1 MSVLTNMKKGF
12 SSSFG
17 FFKDSYAE
25 LKKVKWPSRKELTSY
40 TLVTVGTIT
49 VVAIYFFLLDL
60 GISNLVRYI
69 MNL

>member
-1 MSVLTNMKKGF
+1 MSILANMKKGF

-17 FFKDSYAE
+17 FFKDSYTE

-40 TLVTVGTIT
+40 TLVTVGTIA

-60 GISNLVRYI
+60 GISNLVRFI
-69 MNL
+69 MDL